1 MIPMIVNI
9 IINQIQLMH
18 LLMDHVIRIQAQVV
32 EPLRR
37 LPRALGRV
45 TKKAEEE
52 KGRVDPSPPAKG
64 LPVGTAEESE
74 VVEVREAPETIP
86 PAGAHYGAHDF
97 CEHVRAAVPA
107 EGEADAL
114 VKRGPE

>member
-1 MIPMIVNI
+1 M
-9 IINQIQLMH
+9 
-18 LLMDHVIRIQAQVV
+18 

-37 LPRALGRV
+37 LPRTLGRV
-45 TKKAEEE
+45 TKEAEEE

-74 VVEVREAPETIP
+74 VVEVREAPETVP
-86 PAGAHYGAHDF
+86 SAGAHYGAHDF

-107 EGEADAL
+107 EGEADTLDEARPRVAL
-114 VKRGPE
+114 RCWA